1 MNLKFTQSDKRS
13 NKKQLDPKSKN
24 YKKLLAKLFI
34 DGMRFSKIKPDS
46 IARIL
51 IEDKIKSV
59 FIGGTVVGCHS
70 GQPRSTKD
78 VDLIIP
84 NDAKWKVSVS
94 KICKL
99 FKGSKVKKH
108 PSFIEI
114 YEKTE
119 LGDTELVDIVN
130 VPNGSYGLAFS
141 NFIQIMV
148 NGVEVSIPT
157 AEMMI
162 VLKYTAAVNPIRER
176 NKQRQDW
183 IDIYNIIDG
192 TKNISIYEVKI
203 LADSV
208 VPGYGEDLFNKL
220 RQYMAQG

>member
-114 YEKTE
+114 Y
-119 LGDTELVDIVN
+119 
-130 VPNGSYGLAFS
+130 
-141 NFIQIMV
+141 
-148 NGVEVSIPT
+148 
-157 AEMMI
+157 
-162 VLKYTAAVNPIRER
+162 
-176 NKQRQDW
+176 
-183 IDIYNIIDG
+183 
-192 TKNISIYEVKI
+192 
-203 LADSV
+203 
-208 VPGYGEDLFNKL
+208 
-220 RQYMAQG
+220 

>member
-1 MNLKFTQSDKRS
+1 M
-13 NKKQLDPKSKN
+13 
-24 YKKLLAKLFI
+24 
-34 DGMRFSKIKPDS
+34 G
-46 IARIL
+46 
-51 IEDKIKSV
+51 
-59 FIGGTVVGCHS
+59 H
-70 GQPRSTKD
+70 
-78 VDLIIP
+78 
-84 NDAKWKVSVS
+84 
-94 KICKL
+94 
-99 FKGSKVKKH
+99 
-108 PSFIEI
+108 
-114 YEKTE
+114 
-119 LGDTELVDIVN
+119 TELVDIVN